1 MIKEDNIPDNLEDG
15 GKWLGVRFFCRIAKD
30 LLDKKYPEEGIES
43 IEKKYM
49 AAAMATGFGFV
60 EDWTLMFD
68 YNGTNRSVIA
78 ARQFL
83 AWMLQFKMGINQY
96 NISKLMGKHH
106 STIAYSVDN
115 AIARAE
121 QDNDFNE
128 RTLRS
133 VNALSA
139 LKDFYDEQS
148 PE

>member
-1 MIKEDNIPDNLEDG
+1 
-15 GKWLGVRFFCRIAKD
+15 
-30 LLDKKYPEEGIES
+30 
-43 IEKKYM
+43 M